1 MLGLGPAPGLA
12 QGAGTTS
19 CIDAEEADPRMSDTV
34 LLTGADG
41 YVGQRLAERLGRHVR
56 VIGISRRGLSGLACE
71 LLDEAALDEA
81 ARTIAPQWIIHAA
94 GNKNIGACEKTPM
107 LAYDANVKTATNVLR
122 AWPDVPM
129 LYISTDYVFA
139 GTDGGYDEGAAVAPT
154 TVYGK
159 SKLCA
164 EVTGQLTASGR
175 FTSVRVS
182 ALYDAD
188 ATFLKFLGGELRQG
202 RPVDCFVDA
211 FYSPTYIED
220 FADALLAMLYA
231 PARPPV
237 VHVAGERIS
246 RYEFARRYAE
256 AFGLDAD
263 LVKPACLDGQATNL
277 MPDLSLATPGAAA
290 LIGFEPTPH
299 DRALRQIAQGVL
311 HADAQPVS
319 PVLRF
324 PRPHARGDQRR
335 SVGRD
340 QLHRD
345 GRGVHAGGALPS

>member
-1 MLGLGPAPGLA
+1 
-12 QGAGTTS
+12 
-19 CIDAEEADPRMSDTV
+19 MSDTL

-41 YVGQRLAERLGRHVR
+41 YVGRRLAERLGRHVE

-81 ARTIAPQWIIHAA
+81 ARTIAPRWIIHAA
-94 GNKNIGACEKTPM
+94 GNKNISACEKTPM
-107 LAYDANVKTATNVLR
+107 MAYDANVRTATNVLR

-139 GTDGGYDEGAAVAPT
+139 GTAGGYDERSPVAPT

-164 EVTGQLTASGR
+164 EVTGQLTAAGR

-182 ALYDAD
+182 ALYDDEGA
-188 ATFLKFLGGELRQG
+188 FLKFLSGELGQG
-202 RPVDCFVDA
+202 HTVDCFVDA
-211 FYSPTYIED
+211 YYTPTYMPD
-220 FADALLAMLYA
+220 FADALLALLRA
-231 PARPPV
+231 PSRPAV
-237 VHVAGERIS
+237 VHIAGARII
-246 RYEFARRYAE
+246 RYEFARLYAE
-256 AFGLDAD
+256 AFGFDPGLVRPAYLAD
-263 LVKPACLDGQATNL
+263 QPTNL
-277 MPDLSLATPGAAA
+277 MPDLSLTTPVSAG

-299 DRALRQIAQGVL
+299 GRALRLIAQGVV

-324 PRPHARGDQRR
+324 PGPHARSDQRR
-335 SVGRD
+335 PVGRD

-345 GRGVHAGGALPS
+345 RGVVHTGWTLPS